1 MPRQIV
7 MARCRK
13 RRESQSEGKMKRAE
27 IDMLGGSLTKN
38 IFRFTI
44 QVILTGVLQ
53 LLFNACDMAVV
64 GQFAGSSALAAV
76 GATTYLTNLLVNTFL
91 GLSIGVNVIAA
102 QYVGAKNQEQLKKT
116 VNTAI
121 TVSLLSGILLAV
133 IGICVSRIC
142 LIYMNTPDNIID
154 QSLLYIRI
162 YCLGSPA
169 IMVYNFGAAI
179 LRAQGN
185 TKQPLFYLA
194 CTGVINV
201 ILNMI
206 LVIGF
211 LLDVAGVAI
220 ATLVSQVVSAILV
233 IRYLVRQKGAFHLDI
248 RKLRIDKT
256 ILGRILR
263 VGIPAGL
270 NNTVFSIS
278 NMQIQSSIN
287 LFGSAAIAGCS
298 AATSIEGFVYAATN
312 SMHQAGINFTGQNV
326 GAGRRDRVPKILRLC
341 LLYAGLFGLVL
352 GFAVYGLGRP
362 LLSLYTHETAD
373 IEYGMIR
380 MAVLMLPYF
389 LCGIMEAVA
398 GVLRGL
404 GYSVMPTVVTLV
416 GACGF
421 RIIWIQ
427 TIFKT
432 WTSLEVLF
440 LSFPISWVLTTI
452 AHFIFYLVVAK
463 KDRNML

>member
-1 MPRQIV
+1 M
-7 MARCRK
+7 
-13 RRESQSEGKMKRAE
+13 
-27 IDMLGGSLTKN
+27 
-38 IFRFTI
+38 
-44 QVILTGVLQ
+44 
-53 LLFNACDMAVV
+53 
-64 GQFAGSSALAAV
+64 
-76 GATTYLTNLLVNTFL
+76 
-91 GLSIGVNVIAA
+91 
-102 QYVGAKNQEQLKKT
+102 
-116 VNTAI
+116 
-121 TVSLLSGILLAV
+121 
-133 IGICVSRIC
+133 
-142 LIYMNTPDNIID
+142 
-154 QSLLYIRI
+154 
-162 YCLGSPA
+162 
-169 IMVYNFGAAI
+169 
-179 LRAQGN
+179 
-185 TKQPLFYLA
+185 
-194 CTGVINV
+194 
-201 ILNMI
+201 
-206 LVIGF
+206 
-211 LLDVAGVAI
+211 
-220 ATLVSQVVSAILV
+220 
-233 IRYLVRQKGAFHLDI
+233 DI

-380 MAVLMLPYF
+380 MAVLMLPCF

-452 AHFIFYLVVAK
+452 AHFIFYLVVTK

>member
-1 MPRQIV
+1 
-7 MARCRK
+7 
-13 RRESQSEGKMKRAE
+13 
-27 IDMLGGSLTKN
+27 
-38 IFRFTI
+38 
-44 QVILTGVLQ
+44 
-53 LLFNACDMAVV
+53 
-64 GQFAGSSALAAV
+64 
-76 GATTYLTNLLVNTFL
+76 
-91 GLSIGVNVIAA
+91 
-102 QYVGAKNQEQLKKT
+102 
-116 VNTAI
+116 
-121 TVSLLSGILLAV
+121 
-133 IGICVSRIC
+133 
-142 LIYMNTPDNIID
+142 
-154 QSLLYIRI
+154 
-162 YCLGSPA
+162 PA

-201 ILNMI
+201 ILNLI

-211 LLDVAGVAI
+211 HLDVAGVAI

-233 IRYLVRQKGAFHLDI
+233 IRYLVHQKGAFHLDI

-287 LFGSAAIAGCS
+287 LFGSAAIAVCS

-452 AHFIFYLVVAK
+452 AHFIFYLVVTK